1 MLPVVNCVRVI
12 WIGYDKHFHLG
23 LGGAGLKAFSITDIG
38 ERRKINQDY
47 VFCEENAIGN
57 LPNLFIVADGMGG
70 HNAGDYA
77 SRFCV
82 EYFTQRIR
90 ESEQTSPVALIE
102 KAIMETNEALR
113 SKALEQSDF
122 EGMGTTFVVAT
133 IYGNE
138 MFVANIGDSR
148 LYVIGKEIRQIT
160 EDHSLVEAMVKTGEL
175 NREEARVHPSK
186 NIITR
191 ALGANATAQPDFF
204 EVNLEEGDIV
214 LMCSDGLTNMLEDE
228 TIERIVKEHA
238 DDPAAAAEILVKSAN
253 LNGGK
258 DNIAVVIIKV

>member
-1 MLPVVNCVRVI
+1 M
-12 WIGYDKHFHLG
+12 
-23 LGGAGLKAFSITDIG
+23 KAFSITDIG
-38 ERRKINQDY
+38 ESRRVNQDY

-77 SRFCV
+77 SRYCV
-82 EYFTQRIR
+82 EFFTQRIR
-90 ESEQTSPVALIE
+90 ESNQTSPIALIE
-102 KAIMETNEALR
+102 KAISETNEALVSI
-113 SKALEQSDF
+113 SKEQSEL

-133 IYGNE
+133 IFGNE
-138 MFVANIGDSR
+138 MFVSNIGDSR
-148 LYVIGKEIRQIT
+148 LYVIGKDMKQIT

-175 NREEARVHPSK
+175 GRDEARVHPNK

-191 ALGANATAQPDFF
+191 ALGANTNVQPDFF

-214 LMCSDGLTNMLEDE
+214 LMCSDGLSNMLEDE
-228 TIERIVKEHA
+228 MIELIIREHA
-238 DDPAAAAEILVKSAN
+238 DDLHIAAETLVKRAN
-253 LNGGK
+253 ENGGK